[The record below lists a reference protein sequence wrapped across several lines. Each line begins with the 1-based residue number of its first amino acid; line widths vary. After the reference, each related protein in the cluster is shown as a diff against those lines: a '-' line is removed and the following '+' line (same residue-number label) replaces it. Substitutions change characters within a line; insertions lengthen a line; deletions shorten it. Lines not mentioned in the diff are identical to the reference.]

1 MQSRPARAPHG
12 ASWPPPRR
20 HILPHMSQN
29 LPADKQGASPP
40 SSPRKGRISPAIRRA
55 IKIKVEKAV
64 TIEEA
69 CREAGCSPAGYY
81 KAMNRP
87 NVQKHL
93 EEVKAQY
100 VQRIESMEAVHKA
113 RALEVARE
121 LLEQRESRPTQARMV
136 EFLRGESKKPSVS
149 VTLNQQ
155 FNGDYAFAPRGA
167 RVVEIVQSD
176 DISEAQA
183 GESTE

>member
-1 MQSRPARAPHG
+1 MAQY
-12 ASWPPPRR
+12 
-20 HILPHMSQN
+20 
-29 LPADKQGASPP
+29 LPAPSKGDSPPP
-40 SSPRKGRISPAIRRA
+40 SSRKGRISPAIRRA

-81 KAMNRP
+81 KAMGRP

-121 LLEQRESRPTQARMV
+121 LLDQQESRPTQARMV
-136 EFLRGESKKPSVS
+136 EFLRGESKKPTVS

-167 RVVEIVQSD
+167 RVVEIVQPD
-176 DISEAQA
+176 DISA
-183 GESTE
+183 GPDEENTEDQ